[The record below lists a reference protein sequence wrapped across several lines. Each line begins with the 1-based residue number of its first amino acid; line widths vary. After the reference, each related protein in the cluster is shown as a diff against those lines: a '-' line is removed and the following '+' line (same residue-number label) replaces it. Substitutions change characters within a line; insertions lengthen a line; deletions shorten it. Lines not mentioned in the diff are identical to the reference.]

1 MNNSGTN
8 AQQKNLRRIVY
19 LATALIAAAAG
30 IYIFWALRGLIFPI
44 IIGAIA
50 AYICVPALNFAKR
63 RGIPRGLGI
72 FILFGIFF
80 FAITLIVTQLNN
92 ILPDEREQLILKT
105 RFYYKIHE
113 KYRNMMG
120 LDAPD
125 AKGNIIYS
133 VVGKDLK
140 KAIKVIDKFVMLDN
154 DEQALFLKYSRGYKD
169 KPLVPDKYYQYFQE
183 NLKERNKKL
192 EDIVLREDQDKPIKG
207 EEPQKD
213 SMLSSILEVIYLWI
227 VMPFV
232 FLFLLIDDG
241 EIKKY
246 FVGMIP
252 NKYFEVSLT
261 VMDRVN
267 NAIGNYMRGTLIAC
281 ALVGLAFFIGF
292 YLIGFE
298 IRLALT
304 IGLIGGITK
313 AIPLYGPVFP
323 LGIGLIYSLIA
334 EEVNSVLPFMNS
346 GNLIIGVIVCVV
358 IIRILD
364 EAIFQPFVV
373 GSAVSLHPLVVN
385 IGLIGGSI
393 LFGFAGLLLTIPLIV
408 VVKEFTATLFSQL
421 KEYNII

>member
-1 MNNSGTN
+1 MNDSDTSI
-8 AQQKNLRRIVY
+8 QKKNLKKIIY
-19 LATALIAAAAG
+19 LATGLMAAAAG
-30 IYIFWALRGLIFPI
+30 IYIFWMLRGLIFPI
-44 IIGAIA
+44 IVGAIA
-50 AYICVPALNFAKR
+50 AYICVPVLNFAKR
-63 RGIPRGLGI
+63 RGIPRGMGI
-72 FILFGIFF
+72 FILFGAFF
-80 FAITLIVTQLNN
+80 FAITLFVTQLNN

-113 KYRNMMG
+113 KYRDLMG

-125 AKGNIIYS
+125 AKGNILYS
-133 VVGKDLK
+133 LFGKDVSQ
-140 KAIKVIDKFVMLDN
+140 AIKVIDKFVTLDN
-154 DEQALFLKYSRGYKD
+154 DEQALFLKYNLGYRD
-169 KPLVPDKYYQYFQE
+169 KPPIPEKYYRYFQE
-183 NLKERNKKL
+183 NLRERNKRL
-192 EDIVLREDQDKPIKG
+192 EDIVVKEDQDKPAKS

-213 SMLSSILEVIYLWI
+213 STFSSIMDVVYLWI

-246 FVGMIP
+246 FVRMIP

-292 YLIGFE
+292 YLIGFDFK
-298 IRLALT
+298 LALT
-304 IGLIGGITK
+304 IGLIGGITR
-313 AIPLYGPVFP
+313 AIPLYGPIFP
-323 LGIGLIYSLIA
+323 FGIGLVYSLIA
-334 EEVNSVLPFMNS
+334 EEANSLLPFMNA
-346 GNLIIGVIVCVV
+346 GNLFIGVIVCVV
-358 IIRILD
+358 IVRVLD
-364 EAIFQPFVV
+364 EAVFQPFVV

-408 VVKEFTATLFSQL
+408 VIKEFASTLFSQL